1 MIEPRFKK
9 GAFNCPHCTA
19 HAQMGWVN
27 LGYQIKGLIQE
38 QTEFHM
44 ARCLSCRK
52 ASIWLKAAETG
63 DSGLP
68 LPPAMIW
75 PTTLTAP
82 PPHPDL
88 PAAAVAD
95 YNEARQVANAS
106 PRAAAALLR
115 LCVQKICIA
124 LKLPGNNINN
134 DIGELVKRGLP
145 FAIQQAFDV
154 VRVIGNNAVHPG
166 EMSQDDHTERVSALF
181 GLVNLV
187 VQQMITQPKEI
198 EAMYASLPKGALEAI
213 EKRDAPKQT

>member
-1 MIEPRFKK
+1 MIEPQFKK
-9 GAFNCPHCTA
+9 GAFSCPHCTA

-27 LGYQIKGLIQE
+27 LGYPLQGMVQE
-38 QTEFHM
+38 KTEFHM

-52 ASIWLKAAETG
+52 ASIWLKAAATE
-63 DSGLP
+63 DSVPP
-68 LPPAMIW
+68 LPPVMIW

-82 PPHPDL
+82 PPHADL
-88 PAAAVAD
+88 PATAVPD

-124 LKLPGNNINN
+124 LQLPGNNINN

-145 FAIQQAFDV
+145 VAIQRALDV
-154 VRVIGNNAVHPG
+154 LRVVGNNAVHPG
-166 EMSQDDHTERVSALF
+166 EMSQDDHAAQVSALF

-187 VQQMITQPKEI
+187 VQHMISQPKEI
-198 EAMYASLPKGALEAI
+198 EAMYASLPQGALKAI
-213 EKRDAPKQT
+213 EKRDAPKQP